1 MILLRRNLIIGAMAF
16 IASPALA
23 EQDQPSGD
31 VCIVLPAPFHTA
43 CLRGDYAVI
52 VMQDQREF
60 FIPVD
65 PNRPTQRTW
74 GHVVDLR
81 DI

>member
-1 MILLRRNLIIGAMAF
+1 MILLRRNFIIGAFAF
-16 IASPALA
+16 IAAPAMA
-23 EQDQPSGD
+23 EDQPSGD

-52 VMQDQREF
+52 VMKDQREI
-60 FIPVD
+60 FIPID
-65 PNRPTQRTW
+65 PNSAPQRTW